1 MLDRFL
7 DVNKMNARNQKIV
20 HTKRRN
26 ELEPPGTGW
35 NELGLSG
42 TTWNELEQVRTS
54 WNELEPSRKSWND
67 LFEIDIFFSIE
78 GIR

>member
-54 WNELEPSRKSWND
+54 
-67 LFEIDIFFSIE
+67 
-78 GIR
+78 